1 MRFFRRRPLR
11 WSVVVS
17 APGGTAGEQWGD
29 TWFAT
34 DLVNALQRAGQEARV
49 VFRKKAEDPARDEDD
64 VVLVLRGLR
73 RVRPRPGRTTW
84 MLWVISHPDLVE
96 ADEPADFAAVF
107 AASESWSRA
116 QEFTVPVTPLL
127 QATAPERFFPGAGHP
142 DTGSQVLFVGSTRGE
157 FRPIVRDA
165 IDAGAAVDVF
175 GVGWEDVIA
184 PEFYRGAFLDNAD
197 VPAAYASAHIVL
209 NDHWRD
215 MADEGFLSNR
225 LFDAVATATRVI
237 SDPARGLT
245 ETFGTSVF
253 TVAGPQELA
262 AALARDPDTLTG
274 DYATRVAAAARIAEL
289 HSFDVR
295 AAQLI
300 ETAERLRE

>member
-11 WSVVVS
+11 WSIVVS
-17 APGGTAGEQWGD
+17 APGGTAGQQWGD
-29 TWFAT
+29 TWFAS
-34 DLVNALQRAGQEARV
+34 DLVAALQRAGQDARV
-49 VFRKKAEDPARDEDD
+49 VFRKKAEDPARDDDD

-73 RVRPRPGRTTW
+73 RVRPRAGRTTW
-84 MLWVISHPDLVE
+84 MLWVISHPELVE
-96 ADEPADFAAVF
+96 PDEPSEYAAVF
-107 AASESWSRA
+107 AASQTWSRA
-116 QEFTVPVTPLL
+116 QEFGVPVTPLL
-127 QATAPERFFPGAGHP
+127 QATAPERFFPGAGRA
-142 DTGSQVLFVGSTRGE
+142 DTGSPLLFVGSTRGE

-165 IDAGAAVDVF
+165 IDAGAAVDVY
-175 GVGWEDVIA
+175 GVGWENLIA
-184 PEFYRGAFLDNAD
+184 PEFLRGEFLANAD
-197 VPAAYASAHIVL
+197 LPAAYASAHIVL

-245 ETFGTSVF
+245 ETFGSSVL
-253 TVAGPQELA
+253 TVTGPDELA
-262 AALARDPDTLTG
+262 AALARDPDTLCG

-295 AAQLI
+295 AAALI
-300 ETAERLRE
+300 ESAERLRT

>member
-17 APGGTAGEQWGD
+17 APGGAAGEQWGD

-96 ADEPADFAAVF
+96 ADEPAEYATVF

>member
-17 APGGTAGEQWGD
+17 APGGAAGEQWGD

-175 GVGWEDVIA
+175 GVGWEDVIE

>member
-17 APGGTAGEQWGD
+17 APSGAAGEQWGD

-96 ADEPADFAAVF
+96 ADEPADYAAVF

-127 QATAPERFFPGAGHP
+127 QATAPERFFPGAGRP

-165 IDAGAAVDVF
+165 IAAGAAVDVF
-175 GVGWEDVIA
+175 GVGWEDLIA
-184 PEFYRGAFLDNAD
+184 PEFFRGAFLDNAD
-197 VPAAYASAHIVL
+197 LPAAYASAHIVL

-245 ETFGTSVF
+245 GTFGTSVF
-253 TVAGPQELA
+253 TVTGPQELA
-262 AALARDPDTLTG
+262 AALTRDPDTLTG

-295 AAQLI
+295 AAELI